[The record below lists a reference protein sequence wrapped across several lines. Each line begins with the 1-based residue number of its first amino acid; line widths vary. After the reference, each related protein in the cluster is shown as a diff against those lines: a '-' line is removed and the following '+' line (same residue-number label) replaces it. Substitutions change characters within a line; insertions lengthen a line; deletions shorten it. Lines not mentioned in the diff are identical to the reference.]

1 MIKIYFLYFLNSLKD
16 ILFNTFPLKSTV
28 WALSNTVNY
37 IYYLDH
43 VKKFYFSIFFKKI
56 LMSLKYNVIMITY
69 DP

>member
-43 VKKFYFSIFFKKI
+43 VKKFYFSIFFKK
-56 LMSLKYNVIMITY
+56 S
-69 DP
+69 